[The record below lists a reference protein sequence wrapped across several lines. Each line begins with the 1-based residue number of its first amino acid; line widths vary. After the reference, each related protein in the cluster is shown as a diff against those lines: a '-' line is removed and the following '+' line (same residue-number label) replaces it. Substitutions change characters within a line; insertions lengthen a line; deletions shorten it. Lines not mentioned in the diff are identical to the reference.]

1 MSMPADQ
8 HELVLT
14 GLDGAN
20 PLGFLAAV
28 GTLRT
33 LALSCVDNPPRMS
46 WRSIGGWRPVLHSP
60 FANGNALA
68 TKLDGLLRSRN
79 AALQIADDPGMPAK
93 IFRHKADEFRQ
104 KDPAAASLLAAL
116 ASDAVIT
123 TNSKKQ
129 DVCQDTAF
137 RTMSGAGHQHLLAFA
152 RNICSACTRNHL
164 QRDLF
169 ETWRYDDPVQN
180 HTLRL
185 DPLDDVRYALRWR
198 DPSGYPARTTRG
210 SVYGASRLAIEALP
224 LFPCM
229 PRDRALCTAGFLE
242 DRRAGVRLRWP
253 IWAPPLSLDAVRSL
267 LTLPEVLSD
276 RADAD
281 ALRERCAVERYASRR
296 VTVGKFR
303 SFSPARPV

>member
-1 MSMPADQ
+1 MSTTADR

-20 PLGFLAAV
+20 PLGFLAAI
-28 GTLRT
+28 GTLQT
-33 LALSCVDNPPRMS
+33 LARSCLGSAPRMS
-46 WRSIGGWRPVLHSP
+46 WRSTGGWRPVLHSP
-60 FANGNALA
+60 FADGNALA
-68 TKLDGLLRSRN
+68 TKLDGLLRSPN

-93 IFRHKADEFRQ
+93 VFREKADEFRR
-104 KDPAAASLLAAL
+104 KDRAAASLLAAL
-116 ASDAVIT
+116 ASDAVT
-123 TNSKKQ
+123 TKNSKKQ

-152 RNICSACTRNHL
+152 RKICSACTRDHL
-164 QRDLF
+164 KRDLF
-169 ETWRYDDPVQN
+169 ETWRYDDPVQS
-180 HTLRL
+180 HTLRW

-198 DPSGYPARTTRG
+198 DPSGDPARTRRG
-210 SVYGASRLAIEALP
+210 SAYGASRLAIEALSM
-224 LFPCM
+224 FPCV
-229 PRDRALCTAGFLE
+229 PRDRALRTIGFLE
-242 DRRAGVRLRWP
+242 DRHAGVRLRWP

-267 LTLPEVLSD
+267 LSLPEVLSD

-281 ALRERCAVERYASRR
+281 ALRKRGVVERYESRR